1 MKHVTLASDTKY
13 LLFALTL
20 IRSVQKHSSIPLTF
34 HYYCLDQ
41 NTFEKIQKLKLQN
54 VIVYRPETLV
64 SNEILILREKT
75 QRQKLTNL
83 KKKEYHYFCWSIAS
97 VFSNYIMNN
106 VQCDSVTYIDADIMF
121 HKDLNLI
128 FNEIGD
134 KDVGI
139 FKHRFLEDNEE
150 CPYGK
155 YNVGVVYFKN
165 SKKGQALLSWW
176 ADSVVF
182 KKYPEYAT
190 WGDQKY
196 LEYFP
201 KVCSSEEIYI
211 DENIGHGAP
220 WQWQCFEF
228 DKLKD
233 GIIKW
238 RGKEEP
244 LVFTHF
250 SKFVYDLEKNT
261 FFPTSIYQNFTLNN
275 KVFENPDLYALHANY
290 FEELKISNKLLN
302 N

>member
-1 MKHVTLASDTKY
+1 MKHITLASDTKY

-34 HYYCLDQ
+34 HYYCMDQ
-41 NTFEKIQKLKLQN
+41 NTFNKLKSVQLKN
-54 VIVYRPETLV
+54 VVIYPP
-64 SNEILILREKT
+64 EILVQPAYGLVKQFDPAKRLF
-75 QRQKLTNL
+75 QL
-83 KKKEYHYFCWSIAS
+83 KQTEYHYFCWSIAS

-106 VQCDSVTYIDADIMF
+106 IQCDSVTYIDADIMF
-121 HKDLNLI
+121 HQDLNLI

-139 FKHRFLEDNEE
+139 FKHRFLADNEE

-165 SKKGQALLSWW
+165 SKKGCSLLSWW
-176 ADSVVF
+176 ADSVLF

-190 WGDQKY
+190 CGDQKY

-201 KVCSSEEIYI
+201 KVCSSKEIYI
-211 DENIGHGAP
+211 DDNIGHGAP
-220 WQWQCFEF
+220 WQWQCFGFE
-228 DKLKD
+228 KLKD
-233 GIIKW
+233 GIISW
-238 RGKEEP
+238 RGSEQL

-261 FFPTSIYQNFTLNN
+261 FFPTSIYQNYTLNN

-302 N
+302 T

>member
-1 MKHVTLASDTKY
+1 MKHITLASDTKY

-34 HYYCLDQ
+34 HYYCMDQ
-41 NTFEKIQKLKLQN
+41 NTFQKLQTVQLQN
-54 VIVYRPETLV
+54 VIIYAP
-64 SNEILILREKT
+64 EILVQPVFGIFKQNNPARRL
-75 QRQKLTNL
+75 QQL
-83 KKKEYHYFCWSIAS
+83 KQTEYHYFCWSIAS
-97 VFSNYIMNN
+97 VFSDYIMNKI
-106 VQCDSVTYIDADIMF
+106 QCDSVTYIDADIMF

-128 FNEIGD
+128 FNEIGT

-139 FKHRFLEDNEE
+139 FKHRFLADNEE

-165 SKKGQALLSWW
+165 SNKGRALLSWW
-176 ADSVVF
+176 ADAVLQ

-190 WGDQKY
+190 CGDQKY

-201 KVCSSEEIYI
+201 KVCSPEQIYI

-220 WQWQCFEF
+220 WQWQCFGF

-233 GIIKW
+233 GIIEW
-238 RGKEEP
+238 RGSEQP

-261 FFPTSIYQNFTLNN
+261 FSPTSIYQNYTQNN
-275 KVFENPDLYALHANY
+275 KVFEHPDLYALHANY
-290 FEELKISNKLLN
+290 FEELKVSNKVLN
-302 N
+302 A